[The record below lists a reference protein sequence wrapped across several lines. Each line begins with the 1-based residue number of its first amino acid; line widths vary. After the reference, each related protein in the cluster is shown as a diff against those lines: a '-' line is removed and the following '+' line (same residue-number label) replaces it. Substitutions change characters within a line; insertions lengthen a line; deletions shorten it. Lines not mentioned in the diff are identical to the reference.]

1 MTSDWS
7 LQQLLAALHK
17 DIESR
22 LSIVRESVVHATSK
36 GDASESVWLAMLN
49 TYLPERYK
57 AIKAH
62 VVDSEDTFSQQIDIV
77 ICDRQY
83 TPFIFSFED
92 TFVVPAEGVYAVFEA
107 KQTIDAGVVEYA
119 QDKVES
125 VRKLVRT
132 SLPIPHA
139 GGVYPA
145 KPVGHI
151 LSGIVSFQSE
161 WKNPPLG
168 ETLVKHLTTEKS
180 HRQLDLGCVAAHGVF
195 AKLDD
200 GKYEVTQET
209 RPATAFLLE
218 LIARLQALATVPM
231 IDVRAYAKWLS
242 PDINKSI
249 IDS

>member
-1 MTSDWS
+1 MADDWS
-7 LQQLLAALHK
+7 LQQLLEDLHK
-17 DIESR
+17 DIESK
-22 LSIVRESVVHATSK
+22 LSIVRGSIGHATSK
-36 GDASESVWLAMLN
+36 GDASESVWLTMLN
-49 TYLPERYK
+49 TYLPRRYK
-57 AIKAH
+57 ALKAH
-62 VVDSEDTFSQQIDIV
+62 VVDSEDTFSDQIDIV

-92 TFVVPAEGVYAVFEA
+92 TFVVPAEGVYAIFEA
-107 KQTIDAGVVEYA
+107 KQTIDAGFLEYA
-119 QDKVES
+119 QNKVES

-151 LSGIVSFQSE
+151 LGGIVSFQSE
-161 WKNPPLG
+161 WKSPPLG
-168 ETLVKHLTTEKS
+168 ETLIKRLTTEKS

-195 AKLDD
+195 ARLDD
-200 GKYEVTQET
+200 GNYEVTQET

-218 LIARLQALATVPM
+218 LIARLQSLATVPM

-242 PDINKSI
+242 PDIDKTI
-249 IDS
+249 IGS